1 MAEIKFDY
9 AQIGSVRL
17 HYATAGDGENLV
29 LLLHGFPE
37 FWYSWRHQIEAL
49 SENYTVV
56 APDLRGF
63 NLSDKPKHIED
74 YDIGYL
80 VDDVTGLIRHFGREK
95 AAVIGH
101 DWGAA
106 IAWATAQKYPEYVH
120 KLGALQV
127 PPASV
132 FKKNYS
138 FRQFLS
144 SWYMFFFQI
153 PVLPEFL
160 LRLNDYTALEN
171 ALKNST
177 AEKDI
182 FTNDEISEFKKAW
195 SEPFALTAMLN
206 YYRANVLK
214 RFFTTSADTEK
225 IKVPTIFIYGEQ
237 DKAILPETVKNIGEM
252 VEADYRE
259 FHVPTSGHWVQQ
271 EAPEVVTEILREFLA
286 K

>member
-1 MAEIKFDY
+1 MSEIKFDY
-9 AQIGSVRL
+9 AQVGGVRL

-37 FWYSWRHQIEAL
+37 FWYSWRHQIKAFGEK
-49 SENYTVV
+49 YTVV

-95 AAVIGH
+95 AAIIGH

-106 IAWATAQKYPEYVH
+106 IAWATAQKYPEYVW

-127 PPASV
+127 PPATIL
-132 FKKNYS
+132 KKNFS
-138 FRQFLS
+138 FRQFLA

-153 PVLPEFL
+153 PVVPEFL
-160 LRLNDYTALEN
+160 LRLNDYAALEN

-177 AEKDI
+177 AEKGI
-182 FTNDEISEFKKAW
+182 FTASEISEFKKAW

-206 YYRANVLK
+206 YYRAQCSQTVFYNV
-214 RFFTTSADTEK
+214 
-225 IKVPTIFIYGEQ
+225 
-237 DKAILPETVKNIGEM
+237 
-252 VEADYRE
+252 
-259 FHVPTSGHWVQQ
+259 H
-271 EAPEVVTEILREFLA
+271 
-286 K
+286 